1 MKKKIFL
8 IIFLVAVLSASLV
21 LLTGCGNK
29 DESKTTSEKDQTE
42 SQEAQKTS
50 EELRPDIKIANTWM
64 SMPENVDMYWKS
76 EAKSEDD
83 YELIEE
89 NKRGY
94 NVMKYGER
102 VINGKHINAS
112 NNGIANEYYYYHY
125 QGDYKWS
132 SYVYFRNQG
141 WDYWYFNGNYPS
153 SPQVYCFGKPWNI
166 LDNYSDEHE
175 SVNIEGVGTVDTVKG
190 VDDEGYTYYYSKDLN
205 MNVKIEN
212 NAQVWS
218 LTKFNTNVIVG
229 FLHDLPDMKTLDSKR
244 EADKLAAE
252 AENASD
258 TDDDT
263 KQYYED
269 ENGEI
274 VLLDE

>member
-8 IIFLVAVLSASLV
+8 IISLVAVLSASLV
-21 LLTGCGNK
+21 LLIVRGNK
-29 DESKTTSEKDQTE
+29 DESETTDEKGQTE
-42 SQEAQKTS
+42 AQVTQKTS
-50 EELRPDIKIANTWM
+50 EELRPEIKIANTWM
-64 SMPENVDMYWKS
+64 KMPENVDMYWRS
-76 EAKSEDD
+76 DAKNEDD
-83 YELIEE
+83 YELFEE

-94 NVMKYGER
+94 NVMRYGER

-153 SPQVYCFGKPWNI
+153 SPQVFCFGKPWNI

-175 SVNIEGVGTVDTVKG
+175 TVNIDGVGEVVTVKG

-212 NAQVWS
+212 KAQVWY
-218 LTKFNTNVIVG
+218 LTKFVTNVTTG
-229 FLHDLPDMKTLDSKR
+229 FPHNLPDMKTLDAKR
-244 EADKLAAE
+244 EADKLAS
-252 AENASD
+252 ENKNISD
-258 TDDDT
+258 TDNDIPN
-263 KQYYED
+263 YYED

-274 VLLDE
+274 VPYDE

>member
-8 IIFLVAVLSASLV
+8 IVFLITVLLASLV

-29 DESKTTSEKDQTE
+29 DESKTTDEKNQQE
-42 SQEAQKTS
+42 SQKTKKTS
-50 EELRPDIKIANTWM
+50 KELKPEIKIANAWM

-76 EAKSEDD
+76 DVKDEDD
-83 YELIEE
+83 YELFEE

-94 NVMKYGER
+94 NVMRSGER

-132 SYVYFRNQG
+132 SYVYFHNQG

-153 SPQVYCFGKPWNI
+153 SPQAFFFGKPWNI

-175 SVNIEGVGTVDTVKG
+175 SLNIEGVGAVDTVKG

-212 NAQVWS
+212 KAQTWS
-218 LTKFNTNVIVG
+218 LTKFVTNVTAG
-229 FLHDLPDMKTLDSKR
+229 FPHNLPDMKTLDAKR

-252 AENASD
+252 TESTSN
-258 TDDDT
+258 TDNDLSG
-263 KQYYED
+263 YYED

-274 VLLDE
+274 VPYDE